1 MFSLSQIVR
10 RANDPWSGGIGVKSS
25 ELWDVENK
33 IGEVLD
39 NELEDYLLYPEL
51 LNVPSLFCTRN
62 WESFIYLKSYELSIL
77 KCKNKSKI
85 NAQKKLW

>member
-1 MFSLSQIVR
+1 MWRVV
-10 RANDPWSGGIGVKSS
+10 DPFQGGIGVKSS

-51 LNVPSLFCTRN
+51 LNVPSLFCTKN
-62 WESFIYLKSYELSIL
+62 WEGFIYSKSYEMKIL
-77 KCKNKSKI
+77 
-85 NAQKKLW
+85 